1 MFMMGFLFSARE
13 CREIEYLLRRELE
26 ETLLDLGDYRID
38 EMVRKAMEDRYQVLF
53 KMYGRFVTPKELSR
67 YIRNKKYR

>member
-1 MFMMGFLFSARE
+1 MMGFLFSARE